1 MARMKT
7 QVTQELADYLALH
20 ARQDEVLARVE
31 RDTAELP
38 MAMMATT
45 PDEAALLEML
55 ARLVGARN
63 ALEIGTFT
71 GYGAISIARGL
82 AEGGS
87 LTCLEVSEEF
97 AEIARRNIDAAGLTD
112 RVEIRLGPADEALRA
127 MPEEPTFDYVFIDAD
142 KKAYPTYYD
151 LVVPRLVPGGSA
163 PARQRVPRRRRG
175 HAARRAHADHARA
188 QRPGHRGRARR
199 QRDDPRRR
207 RAHARAQALD
217 ELLGDGEAEALDRR
231 SGGVAHGP
239 KRVRAALEHCGELV
253 VIRNRHRSVRPVLAA
268 VVALA
273 RLMATVIR
281 SG

>member
-55 ARLVGARN
+55 ARLIGARN

-82 AEGGS
+82 AEGGT

-97 AEIARRNIDAAGLTD
+97 AEIARRNIDFAGLTD

-142 KKAYPTYYD
+142 KKGYPTYYD
-151 LVVPRLVPGGSA
+151 LVVPRLV
-163 PARQRVPRRRRG
+163 
-175 HAARRAHADHARA
+175 
-188 QRPGHRGRARR
+188 
-199 QRDDPRRR
+199 
-207 RAHARAQALD
+207 
-217 ELLGDGEAEALDRR
+217 
-231 SGGVAHGP
+231 SGGLLLLDNVFLGGDVVTPHDERTRIMHELNDRVTADERVDSVMIHVADGLTLVR
-239 KRVRAALEHCGELV
+239 KR
-253 VIRNRHRSVRPVLAA
+253 
-268 VVALA
+268 
-273 RLMATVIR
+273 
-281 SG
+281 